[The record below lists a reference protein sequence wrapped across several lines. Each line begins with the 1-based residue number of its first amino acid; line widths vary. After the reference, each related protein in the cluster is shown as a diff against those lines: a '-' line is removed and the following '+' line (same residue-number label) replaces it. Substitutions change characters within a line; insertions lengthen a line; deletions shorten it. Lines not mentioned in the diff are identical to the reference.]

1 MSTAR
6 TLLFFALTLPALA
19 APQSSNTDLFSFV
32 MSDAQLMAGA
42 HVDSAK
48 NSPFGQ
54 FVLSQTPMGEK
65 YLQSFITET
74 GIDTR
79 ADITEIIGAWNGA
92 PNANSHWLIAARG
105 TFGSSIETM
114 EVNALKNGAVI
125 TRLPGVDLLAITRP
139 GMNTQEANLCI
150 GLFTDGFTDLIG
162 DCTSVNA
169 AIQFGSSSSGAAS
182 PVAMKARELRA
193 KQDLWFASVVPL
205 SEISSFVPAGA
216 TGSANPLSSVLNSK
230 LFLAI
235 QQISGGVK
243 FPSAAQGSGA
253 QLSAELLLDSPQDA
267 TSLLNVVNFLA
278 SIVQMNSG
286 NIPAASAFRTLLGD
300 LQTSVTGSTLNVALN
315 ISETSLEQLFQQA
328 GQLAQNHAALKN

>member
-6 TLLFFALTLPALA
+6 TLLFSVLTLPALA
-19 APQSSNTDLFSFV
+19 LAQSNNIDLFSFV
-32 MSDAQLMAGA
+32 MSDAQLIAGA

-54 FVLSQTPMGEK
+54 FVLSQSPMGEK
-65 YLQSFITET
+65 YLQSFIAET
-74 GIDTR
+74 GMDPR
-79 ADITEIIGAWNGA
+79 ADITEVIGAWNGA
-92 PNANSHWLIAARG
+92 PTANGHWLIAARG

-125 TRLPGVDLLAITRP
+125 TRLPGVDLLAITKP

-150 GLFTDGFTDLIG
+150 ALFTDGFTDLIG

-169 AIQFGSSSSGAAS
+169 AIQFGSSSFGAAS
-182 PVAMKARELRA
+182 PVAMTARDLRA
-193 KQDLWFASVVPL
+193 KQDLWFASAVPL
-205 SEISSFVPAGA
+205 SEISSFVPTGA
-216 TGSANPLSSVLNSK
+216 TGSGSPLSGVLNSK

-243 FPSAAQGSGA
+243 FPSASQGSGA

-278 SIVQMNSG
+278 SIVQMNSSS
-286 NIPAASAFRTLLGD
+286 IPAAAPFLALLSN
-300 LQTSVTGSTLNVALN
+300 LETSVAGSTLNVGLN
-315 ISETSLEQLFQQA
+315 ISETSLEQLFQQVA
-328 GQLAQNHAALKN
+328 QLAQNHAALKN

>member
-1 MSTAR
+1 MSTVR
-6 TLLFFALTLPALA
+6 TLLFSAWTLPALA
-19 APQSSNTDLFSFV
+19 LAQSSNTDLFSFV
-32 MSDAQLMAGA
+32 MPDAQLVAGA

-54 FVLSQTPMGEK
+54 YVLSQTPLGEK

-74 GIDTR
+74 GIDPR
-79 ADITEIIGAWNGA
+79 ADITEVIGAWNGA
-92 PNANSHWLIAARG
+92 PNANGHWLIAARG
-105 TFGSSIETM
+105 TFSSSIETM

-125 TRLPGVDLLAITRP
+125 TRLPGVDLLALTRP

-162 DCTSVNA
+162 DCTTVNA
-169 AIQFGSSSSGAAS
+169 AIQFGSNSFGAAS

-205 SEISSFVPAGA
+205 SEISGFVPAGA
-216 TGSANPLSSVLNSK
+216 TGSGSPLTGVLNSK

-243 FPSAAQGSGA
+243 FPSTTQGSGA

-267 TSLLNVVNFLA
+267 TSLENVVNFLA
-278 SIVQMNSG
+278 SIVQMSSSSV
-286 NIPAASAFRTLLGD
+286 PAAGPFLALLSN
-300 LQTSVTGSTLNVALN
+300 LQTSVSGSTLNVGLN
-315 ISETSLEQLFQQA
+315 ISETTLEQLFQQA
-328 GQLAQNHAALKN
+328 EQLAQNHIALKN

>member
-1 MSTAR
+1 MSTVQ
-6 TLLFFALTLPALA
+6 TLLFSALTLPAFALA
-19 APQSSNTDLFSFV
+19 QSSNTDLFSFV
-32 MSDAQLMAGA
+32 MPDAQLVAGA

-54 FVLSQTPMGEK
+54 YVLSQTPLGEK
-65 YLQSFITET
+65 YLQSFISET
-74 GIDTR
+74 GIDPR
-79 ADITEIIGAWNGA
+79 ADITEVIGAWNGA
-92 PNANSHWLIAARG
+92 PNANGHWLIAARG
-105 TFGSSIETM
+105 TFSSSIETM

-169 AIQFGSSSSGAAS
+169 AIQFGAGSFGAAS

-205 SEISSFVPAGA
+205 SEISGFVPAGA
-216 TGSANPLSSVLNSK
+216 AGSGSPLTGVLNSK

-243 FPSAAQGSGA
+243 FPSASEGSGA

-267 TSLLNVVNFLA
+267 TSLENVVNFLA
-278 SIVQMNSG
+278 SIAQMNSSSV
-286 NIPAASAFRTLLGD
+286 PAAGPFLALLSS
-300 LQTSVTGSTLNVALN
+300 LQTSVTGSTLNVGLN
-315 ISETSLEQLFQQA
+315 IPETSLEQLFQQV
-328 GQLAQNHAALKN
+328 GQLAQNHAAPRT